1 MKKKVNQRMQIIS
14 YIVLSLGAITMVLPF
29 LWMLSTSL
37 KSLGEVFVFPPT
49 IFGEKIVWENFLKV
63 ADRFPFGLF
72 FLNSLKI
79 SFIVV
84 VGQLFTSAL
93 AGFAFA
99 RLKFPFRDT
108 LFALYLATLIVPYH
122 ITIVPVFIIMKYFGW
137 IDTHY
142 SLIIPSLVSAF
153 GTFLMRQFFF

>member
-84 VGQLFTSAL
+84 VGQLLPVLWPVLPLQDLS
-93 AGFAFA
+93 
-99 RLKFPFRDT
+99 FPS
-108 LFALYLATLIVPYH
+108 
-122 ITIVPVFIIMKYFGW
+122 G
-137 IDTHY
+137 THY
-142 SLIIPSLVSAF
+142 LLYI
-153 GTFLMRQFFF
+153 